1 MPSYFQHQRLIKG
14 FLFNFLLI
22 LIVATVNFSSAITY
36 GNPVETQLFIT
47 PPMYIAKEVGEIF
60 NIGVN
65 ISIVENLYSFELTVS
80 FNNSLLN
87 VTNIIPGQ
95 FFPQPPKSNFEFE
108 KNDSSG
114 FIRVNMSLIDS
125 ETPRSGNG
133 TLVWIKFKVV
143 QGPESCLSSPI
154 NLKQTLL
161 FNSEKNPI
169 THNTVSGVFFWK
181 SIQEDPPQEGG
192 LLDLYTQKGGK
203 GLGEPCGTFMA
214 GEMVYLVSQVTYSN
228 FPVQKQLV
236 SFQVLNALNETV
248 LIRTATTNNEGLAIV
263 YFRIPTISSSAGT
276 WKAISVVNIAEEV
289 VWDTIDFQV
298 YFTTPVPVGGYTFS
312 TENHAGEERSA
323 YWIVVIF
330 LAASLTMIRRKMQKS
345 HNHW

>member
-22 LIVATVNFSSAITY
+22 LILATVNFSSAITC
-36 GNPVETQLFIT
+36 GKPVETQLFIT
-47 PPMYIAKEVGEIF
+47 PPMYIAKEVGETF

-87 VTNIIPGQ
+87 VANITPGQ
-95 FFPQPPKSNFEFE
+95 FFPQPPKSNFKFE
-108 KNDSSG
+108 KNNSSG

-161 FNSEKNPI
+161 LNSERNPI
-169 THNTVSGVFFWK
+169 THKTVSAVFFWK
-181 SIQEDPPQEGG
+181 SSQEDPPQEGR
-192 LLDLYTQKGGK
+192 LLDVCTQKGGK
-203 GLGEPCGTFMA
+203 GLGEPGGTFMT
-214 GEMVYLVSQVTYSN
+214 GEMVYLVSQVTYN
-228 FPVQKQLV
+228 NYPVQNQLV
-236 SFQVLNALNETV
+236 AFQALNALNETV
-248 LIRTATTNNEGLAIV
+248 LIRTAITDNEGLAII

-298 YFTTPVPVGGYTFS
+298 YFTIPVGGYTFS
-312 TENHAGEERSA
+312 TEKHAGEERSA

-330 LAASLTMIRRKMQKS
+330 LATSLTMIRRKMQKTY
-345 HNHW
+345 NHW